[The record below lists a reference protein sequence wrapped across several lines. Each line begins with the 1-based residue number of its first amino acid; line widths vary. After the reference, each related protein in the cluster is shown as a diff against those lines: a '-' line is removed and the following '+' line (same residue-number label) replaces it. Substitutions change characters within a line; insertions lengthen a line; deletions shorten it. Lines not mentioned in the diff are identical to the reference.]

1 MGSDGM
7 FKLDSQKVV
16 EALAT
21 YVEKNNTTL
30 EQLAIQSGVSMDR
43 LQAYQVGEMRGNR
56 ETIFDLMRLFETD
69 WQPMSVLTATVD
81 LERLNQ
87 KTLVEAREQ
96 LTADI
101 AGTETVKIE
110 FLLGAVDAQTDEET
124 LRSVMVELPKMTE
137 IIPEITAQV
146 EQECLRFHQERQ
158 QQLTVFELLELDIET
173 MKAQCKEL
181 NYNYLM
187 RQYIME
193 SNAKAG
199 NFLQQLNQMAD
210 HYRTVHSMM
219 VEQMM
224 KGIFAYSFANNIEVE
239 MDHEPQ
245 TERFAEMVEDYSR
258 TFLDHVTVMLD
269 FAVEAQIIS
278 QYQLK

>member
-1 MGSDGM
+1 M

-30 EQLAIQSGVSMDR
+30 EQLAKQSGVSMDR

-81 LERLNQ
+81 LEHLNQ
-87 KTLVEAREQ
+87 KTLVDAREQ

-158 QQLTVFELLELDIET
+158 QQLTVFELLELDIEI
-173 MKAQCKEL
+173 MKAQCKNL
-181 NYNYLM
+181 NYSYLM

-193 SNAKAG
+193 FNAKAG

-239 MDHEPQ
+239 MDHEPR

>member
-1 MGSDGM
+1 M

-30 EQLAIQSGVSMDR
+30 EQLAKQSGVSMDC
-43 LQAYQVGEMRGNR
+43 LQAYQIGEMRGNR
-56 ETIFDLMRLFETD
+56 ETIFDLMRLFEPD

-101 AGTETVKIE
+101 AGAETVKIE

-158 QQLTVFELLELDIET
+158 QQLTIFELLELDIET
-173 MKAQCKEL
+173 IKAQCKEL

-239 MDHEPQ
+239 MDHEPR
-245 TERFAEMVEDYSR
+245 TERFAEMIEDYSR
-258 TFLDHVTVMLD
+258 TFLDHLTVMLD

>member
-1 MGSDGM
+1 M

-30 EQLAIQSGVSMDR
+30 EQLAKQSGVSMDR

-137 IIPEITAQV
+137 IIPNITAQV
-146 EQECLRFHQERQ
+146 EQECLRFHQEHQ

-173 MKAQCKEL
+173 MKAQCKNL
-181 NYNYLM
+181 NYSYLM

-239 MDHEPQ
+239 MDHEPR

-258 TFLDHVTVMLD
+258 TFLDHLTVMLD

>member
-1 MGSDGM
+1 M

-101 AGTETVKIE
+101 AGAETVKIE

-158 QQLTVFELLELDIET
+158 QQLTVFELLELDIEI
-173 MKAQCKEL
+173 MKAQCKNL
-181 NYNYLM
+181 NYSYLM

-193 SNAKAG
+193 FNAKAG

-224 KGIFAYSFANNIEVE
+224 KGIFAYSFANNIEVDL
-239 MDHEPQ
+239 DHAPR
-245 TERFAEMVEDYSR
+245 TERFAEMVEDYGR

>member
-1 MGSDGM
+1 M

-173 MKAQCKEL
+173 IKVQCKEL

-199 NFLQQLNQMAD
+199 YFLQQLKQMAD

-219 VEQMM
+219 VEQTM

-239 MDHEPQ
+239 MDHEPR
-245 TERFAEMVEDYSR
+245 TERFAEMGEDYSH

>member
-1 MGSDGM
+1 M
-7 FKLDSQKVV
+7 FKLYSQKVV

-30 EQLAIQSGVSMDR
+30 EQLAKQSGVSMDR

-81 LERLNQ
+81 LECLNQ

-101 AGTETVKIE
+101 AETETVKIE

-158 QQLTVFELLELDIET
+158 QQLTIFELLELDIET
-173 MKAQCKEL
+173 MKAQCKNL
-181 NYNYLM
+181 NYSYLM

-210 HYRTVHSMM
+210 HYRTIHSMM

-224 KGIFAYSFANNIEVE
+224 KGIFAYSFANNVEVE
-239 MDHEPQ
+239 MDHEPR
-245 TERFAEMVEDYSR
+245 TERFAEMVEDYGR

>member
-1 MGSDGM
+1 M

-30 EQLAIQSGVSMDR
+30 EQLAKQSGVSMDR

-69 WQPMSVLTATVD
+69 WQPMSVLAATVD

-146 EQECLRFHQERQ
+146 EQECLRFHQEHQ

-173 MKAQCKEL
+173 IKAQCKEL

-187 RQYIME
+187 RQYIMT
-193 SNAKAG
+193 SNAKVG
-199 NFLQQLNQMAD
+199 YFLQQLNQMAD

-239 MDHEPQ
+239 MDHEPR
-245 TERFAEMVEDYSR
+245 TERFAEMVEDYGR
-258 TFLDHVTVMLD
+258 TFLDHLTVMLD

>member
-1 MGSDGM
+1 M

-21 YVEKNNTTL
+21 YVEKNNTTF

-87 KTLVEAREQ
+87 KTLVKAREQ
-96 LTADI
+96 LTAEI
-101 AGTETVKIE
+101 AGAETVKIE

-146 EQECLRFHQERQ
+146 EQECLRFHQECQ

-173 MKAQCKEL
+173 IKAQCKEL

-239 MDHEPQ
+239 MDHEPR
-245 TERFAEMVEDYSR
+245 TERFAEMVEDYGR

>member
-1 MGSDGM
+1 MRRDGM

-158 QQLTVFELLELDIET
+158 QQLTAFELLELDIET
-173 MKAQCKEL
+173 IKAQCKEL

-193 SNAKAG
+193 SNAKAD

-239 MDHEPQ
+239 MDHEPR
-245 TERFAEMVEDYSR
+245 TERFAEMVEDYGR
-258 TFLDHVTVMLD
+258 TFLDHLTVMLD
-269 FAVEAQIIS
+269 FAVEAQILTH
-278 QYQLK
+278 YQLK

>member
-1 MGSDGM
+1 MRRDGM
-7 FKLDSQKVV
+7 FKLDGQKVV

-30 EQLAIQSGVSMDR
+30 EQLAKQSGVSMDR

-69 WQPMSVLTATVD
+69 WQPMSVLAATVD

-146 EQECLRFHQERQ
+146 EQECLRFHQEHQ

-173 MKAQCKEL
+173 IKAQCKEL

-187 RQYIME
+187 RQYIMT
-193 SNAKAG
+193 SNAKVG
-199 NFLQQLNQMAD
+199 YFLQQLNQMAD

-239 MDHEPQ
+239 MDHEPR
-245 TERFAEMVEDYSR
+245 TERFAEMVEDYGR
-258 TFLDHVTVMLD
+258 TFLDHLTVMLD